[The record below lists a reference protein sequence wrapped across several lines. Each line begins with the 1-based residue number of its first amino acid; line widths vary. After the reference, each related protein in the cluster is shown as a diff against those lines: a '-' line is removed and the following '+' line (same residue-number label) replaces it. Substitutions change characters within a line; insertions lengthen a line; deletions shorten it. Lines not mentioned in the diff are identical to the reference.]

1 MCLIADVKKSQCW
14 LIRFPCLFL
23 LRVRV
28 RPGSCAFMCGGK
40 LAFCFEFSC
49 SHFCCRWSWRL
60 SQFRLTKY
68 GMSSGIW
75 TPRES
80 LLNLF
85 VCLRLLCGVRN
96 WYGDGLLL
104 SHVVRSHDG
113 HSVQLSVVLFL
124 SMCATVLFLAFR
136 CVQCHANEMTWFSF
150 PSFLPSLATSV
161 SVSAAPAAAS
171 LGLSKAGSLSFFF
184 QFLIYWITFGF

>member
-124 SMCATVLFLAFR
+124 SMCHGVVLGVSLCAMSCQWNDLVFL
-136 CVQCHANEMTWFSF
+136 
-150 PSFLPSLATSV
+150 SFLSTL
-161 SVSAAPAAAS
+161 
-171 LGLSKAGSLSFFF
+171 LSNLSLS
-184 QFLIYWITFGF
+184 LSSPSSSVARSLKSR